1 MTALHTKV
9 INSGFLDFGS
19 SSWIC
24 KEKPH
29 GLAEMVSPLMLFNQL
44 LFPLLFPLVNR
55 CVGFKIN
62 KIIFPLANAFIIKS
76 F

>member
-1 MTALHTKV
+1 MTSLHTKV
-9 INSGFLDFGS
+9 NNSGFLEFGS
-19 SSWIC
+19 FSWIC

-29 GLAEMVSPLMLFNQL
+29 GLAEMVSPSLVLLNQL

-62 KIIFPLANAFIIKS
+62 KIIFPLANAFMI
-76 F
+76 

>member
-1 MTALHTKV
+1 MTSLYTKV
-9 INSGFLDFGS
+9 INSGFLEFGS

-29 GLAEMVSPLMLFNQL
+29 GLAEMVSPLVLLNQL

-55 CVGFKIN
+55 CVGFKLN
-62 KIIFPLANAFIIKS
+62 KIIFPLANAFII
-76 F
+76 